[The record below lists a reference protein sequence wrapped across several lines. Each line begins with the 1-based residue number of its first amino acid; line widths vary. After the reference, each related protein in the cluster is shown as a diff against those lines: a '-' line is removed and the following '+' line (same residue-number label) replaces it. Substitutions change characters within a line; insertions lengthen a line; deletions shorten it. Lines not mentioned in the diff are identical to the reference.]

1 MKDSSC
7 KKMFSPLPGIQS
19 NVKLPLSSQPSSP
32 KINVLQNITVPSIK
46 TEIKIES
53 PSVKIEEQND
63 EPETLSP
70 QPSCSNENQVP
81 KVQKSIVAATK
92 SSQGVVMKPDVHK
105 SIKLCPKK
113 AMAKTVSAG
122 QKLIVVSTPQPVAP
136 SMLHRALT
144 VPVVKSLDK
153 FKIVTTTGA
162 TATTLPMT
170 TAKNTGNS
178 LKHKVVTVRTNSLP
192 KKVSLSHLQFLNAK
206 GSIKV
211 LPFGG
216 KIITKTATIPTSNLI
231 IVNSGENKSTVKSV
245 ASTPVVFSTR
255 SQDTPTTKPVE
266 DENLADQQSKDQQKS
281 SVLAEI
287 LKASGVTAADS
298 EICED
303 ETVNNEIPQPDP
315 SFEIQE
321 NIVQDI
327 SADQIGQDAC
337 ILVNTEMEESEQLI
351 EMSSAESSACE
362 ENSSGHSDVEK
373 SYMILG
379 ELVH

>member
-1 MKDSSC
+1 M
-7 KKMFSPLPGIQS
+7 PGLQS
-19 NVKLPLSSQPSSP
+19 NVKLPLSSQQSNPR
-32 KINVLQNITVPSIK
+32 INVLQNITVPSIK
-46 TEIKIES
+46 TEIKTES

-81 KVQKSIVAATK
+81 KVQKSIVTATK
-92 SSQGVVMKPDVHK
+92 SSQGVVMKPDIHK

-113 AMAKTVSAG
+113 SMAKTVSAG

-153 FKIVTTTGA
+153 FKIVTTTG
-162 TATTLPMT
+162 TTTTTLPMT
-170 TAKNTGNS
+170 TAKGTGSS

-192 KKVSLSHLQFLNAK
+192 KKVSLSHLQFINAK
-206 GSIKV
+206 GAIKV

-231 IVNSGENKSTVKSV
+231 IVNSGEGKNTVKSV
-245 ASTPVVFSTR
+245 ASTPVIFSTR
-255 SQDTPTTKPVE
+255 SQDTTTTKTVE
-266 DENLADQQSKDQQKS
+266 DENVAEQQSKDQQKS

-303 ETVNNEIPQPDP
+303 ETVNNEILQPDP

-321 NIVQDI
+321 NVVQDI
-327 SADQIGQDAC
+327 TADQIRQDAC
-337 ILVNTEMEESEQLI
+337 ILENTEMEESEQLI
-351 EMSSAESSACE
+351 EMSSTESSAYE
-362 ENSSGHSDVEK
+362 ENSSSHSDVEK
-373 SYMILG
+373 SYMMLG
-379 ELVH
+379 EHLH